1 MTKYEIA
8 KKILELLDTDSEYIV
23 ENIQNLAYAV
33 AHDKDVDEVN
43 YEGCNYEV

>member
-8 KKILELLDTDSEYIV
+8 KKILKLLDTDSEYIV

-33 AHDKDVDEVN
+33 AHYKDVDEVK
-43 YEGCNYEV
+43 YKGV